1 VGTRRR
7 GARYLGVALAV
18 AAVLVAV
25 AVVRSRGESTMAA
38 RVGETTIST
47 QEVDLIVRHAR
58 DEARNEGK
66 DFPRE
71 GTAAHQA
78 LRRQALSLLVYHEEL
93 AQRAQA
99 LGLEVPE
106 ADVAAPIEVD
116 VGVGGFDSDAGA
128 DRVFIRQSVRGAA
141 LYRSIYTRVTGD
153 VGVSAAEVRAYYK
166 GRPEQ
171 YGDLGVS
178 LAQARA
184 QIRRNLVDTKRNAL
198 MARWIRDMNGY
209 YAGKVEYGPEFRP
222 A

>member
-1 VGTRRR
+1 MDTRRR
-7 GARYLGVALAV
+7 GARYLAVALVA

-25 AVVRSRGESTMAA
+25 ALIRGRGETAMAA
-38 RVGETTIST
+38 RVGDTTIST
-47 QEVDLIVRHAR
+47 REVDLIVRHAR

-66 DFPRE
+66 DFPPE
-71 GTAAHQA
+71 GTAAHQT

-116 VGVGGFDSDAGA
+116 VGVGGFDADAGA

-141 LYRSIYTRVTGD
+141 LYRSIYARVTR
-153 VGVSAAEVRAYYK
+153 GVSVSDTEVRAYYEA
-166 GRPEQ
+166 RPEQ
-171 YGDLGVS
+171 YRELGVS
-178 LAQARA
+178 LAEARA
-184 QIRRNLVDTKRNAL
+184 QIRRNLADTKRNAI
-198 MARWIRDMNGY
+198 MARWVRGMNGY
-209 YAGKVEYGPEFRP
+209 YAGKVEYGPGFGP